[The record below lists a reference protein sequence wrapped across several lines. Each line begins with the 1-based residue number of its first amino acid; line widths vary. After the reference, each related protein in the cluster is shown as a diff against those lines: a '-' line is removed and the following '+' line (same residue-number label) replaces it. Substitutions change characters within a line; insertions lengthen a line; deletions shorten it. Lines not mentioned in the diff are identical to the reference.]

1 MELNEVEVKPGIY
14 MTDYR
19 KKNEK
24 KVICLSSEEYRMELQ
39 QKGYASDELLRGERL
54 RFENSV
60 RMLRETNEE
69 LKNDESL
76 GEIVK
81 DNEEVIERHLGYIEV
96 LNTLLG
102 ESHSVY
108 L

>member
-1 MELNEVEVKPGIY
+1 MESNEVEIKPGIY

-19 KKNEK
+19 KKAEK
-24 KVICLSSEEYRMELQ
+24 KVISLSSEEYRLELQ
-39 QKGYASDELLRGERL
+39 QKGYVSDELLRGERV

-69 LKNDESL
+69 LKNDEDL
-76 GEIVK
+76 QEVLK

-96 LNTLLG
+96 LNKLLG